1 MLSLATTMASM
12 MQVGFGRIL
21 VVKYEQGD
29 AMFAQEAFSMLANHS
44 SIESTNNSA
53 LMIQNGNTEVGYV
66 SSSKEE
72 VASKITPIN

>member
-1 MLSLATTMASM
+1 
-12 MQVGFGRIL
+12 
-21 VVKYEQGD
+21 
-29 AMFAQEAFSMLANHS
+29 MFAQEAFSMLANHS

-53 LMIQNGNTEVGYV
+53 FMIQNGNTEVGYV